1 MNPFVQVIALA
12 VALLVG
18 QGLAPAAPG
27 VGYVAA
33 GVLLLVGLVMA
44 WWRQPTPP
52 AAPPRRRRDPSP
64 SSLSLVT
71 SPQLLKLLESAV
83 VHAHDAVVI
92 LEAQPKSGPGRAVL
106 YVNDAFCRL
115 TGYTRDEVLGRSL
128 HFLRGPN
135 SDENALGAIRDAF
148 ASGSAL
154 RVELQ
159 NYRKD
164 GRPFWVDL
172 SLVPVPDA
180 TGTAAHW
187 VMIQRDITERKA
199 GEEERRQREALLRS
213 IFESTAAGIVLIDG
227 NGRFVSC
234 NPAFA
239 AMTGRSVQDILKL
252 TPFDLTHPDDH
263 AELMS
268 HLEKVRTG
276 QSDRFSCS
284 KRYVRPDGEIVWSEC
299 TFAAVRG
306 PGGELEC
313 GVGVSLNVTERRK
326 LEEQLRHVQK
336 MEVLG
341 QMAGGIAHDFNNLFT
356 AILGNLSQIH
366 LPEGDPNRVHL
377 ETIEQATARAADLT
391 GKLLGYARKH
401 QLVPGP
407 VYPADIFAEVAGL
420 IRPALDPRIRLVVNP
435 ADDCEPV
442 QADPTLL
449 TQVLLNLC
457 LNARDAMP
465 HGGTLTLSAENVEIT
480 EEQTAHR
487 PGEEAYPGRFV
498 KLTVADTGCG
508 MTEDVQARLFEPFF
522 TTKEVGKG
530 TGLGLPMAQGIVKQH
545 HGWITFR
552 STPGAGTVFD
562 VYLPR
567 AVVGGPH
574 ENCCTADR
582 PVRSNQPDQPD
593 ESERSGRSSRS
604 DRSDRSDRP
613 DGSDRSDGSGLA
625 PSTVTDPG
633 PVDGGRPEKPS
644 ILLVDDEAMIVQIG
658 RLTLERAGF
667 EVVTAG
673 DGAEA
678 VEVFRDRG
686 GRFDL
691 VILDVTMPVMSGRDA
706 FRQLVELDPGVKVLF
721 STGFT
726 SEDLIELDGAVGLL
740 TKPYRPQNLL
750 AAVRSALGEEV
761 TTRCQPR

>member
-1 MNPFVQVIALA
+1 MHSFVQVITL
-12 VALLVG
+12 VVGLLMG
-18 QGLAPAAPG
+18 QGLAAVAPE
-27 VGYVAA
+27 VNYVVA
-33 GVLLLVGLVMA
+33 GVLLLVGLAMA
-44 WWRQPTPP
+44 RWRRPTPP
-52 AAPPRRRRDPSP
+52 VAPPRHRRDPSP

-92 LEAQPKSGPGRAVL
+92 LEAQPKNGPGRAVL

-115 TGYTRDEVLGRSL
+115 TGYSHDEVLGRSL
-128 HFLRGPN
+128 HFLRGPD
-135 SDENALGAIRDAF
+135 SDEKALGAIREAF

-154 RVELQ
+154 RVELL

-199 GEEERRQREALLRS
+199 GEEERRKREALLRS

-239 AMTGRSVQDILKL
+239 AMTGRSVEEILKL
-252 TPFDLTHPDDH
+252 TPFDLTHPDDR
-263 AELMS
+263 AELTS
-268 HLEKVRTG
+268 HLEKARKG
-276 QSDRFSCS
+276 ECDRFSCT
-284 KRYVRPDGEIVWSEC
+284 KRLVRPDGEIVWSEC
-299 TFAAVRG
+299 TFSAIRG

-313 GVGVSLNVTERRK
+313 GVGVSLNVTERRR
-326 LEEQLRHVQK
+326 LEEQLWQVQK

-341 QMAGGIAHDFNNLFT
+341 QIAGGIAHDFNNLFT
-356 AILGNLSQIH
+356 AILGNLSQIR
-366 LPEGDPNRVHL
+366 LAENDPNRAYL

-401 QLVPGP
+401 QLLTGP

-420 IRPALDPRIRLVVNP
+420 IRPALDPRIRLVVRP

-442 QADPTLL
+442 LADPTLL
-449 TQVLLNLC
+449 SQVLLNLC
-457 LNARDAMP
+457 LNSRDAMP
-465 HGGTLTLSAENVEIT
+465 QGGTLTLSAENVEIS
-480 EEQTAHR
+480 EEQTAR
-487 PGEEAYPGRFV
+487 WPGEAYPGRFV

-508 MTEDVQARLFEPFF
+508 MTADVQARLFEPFF
-522 TTKEVGKG
+522 TTKGVGKG
-530 TGLGLPMAQGIVKQH
+530 TGLGLAMAQGIVKQH

-552 STPGAGTVFD
+552 SAPGAGTVFD
-562 VYLPR
+562 VYLPW
-567 AVVGGPH
+567 AVAGRPR
-574 ENCCTADR
+574 ENCG
-582 PVRSNQPDQPD
+582 PL
-593 ESERSGRSSRS
+593 E
-604 DRSDRSDRP
+604 RSDRP
-613 DGSDRSDGSGLA
+613 DGPDELNRSGLA
-625 PSTVTDPG
+625 PSAAPDPAPG
-633 PVDGGRPEKPS
+633 DGGCCEKPS

-667 EVVTAG
+667 EVVTAA

-678 VEVFRDRG
+678 VEAFRNRA

-691 VILDVTMPVMSGRDA
+691 VILDVTMPGMSGRDA
-706 FRQLVELDPGVKVLF
+706 FRQLVELDPGVKVLL

-726 SEDLIELDGAVGLL
+726 TEDLTELDGAVGLL
-740 TKPYRPQNLL
+740 TKPYRPHELL
-750 AAVRSALGEEV
+750 AAVRSALGEQV
-761 TTRCQPR
+761 TPGC